1 MIKYFILLAIFGLST
16 IAGIEFSNTYARKV
30 QFYEDALDFSKILKN
45 EIIFMKTD
53 IMTIFSRQQYKS
65 QFNDVLN
72 SLKTLYFEKNGVQI
86 DKIDDVLK
94 SFDILNENDRKIISG
109 LFSSLGKLSYEEQL
123 KQIDFYTDKFQSVLQ
138 KQRMEYEK
146 MSPFCKKMGIL
157 VGLAICIVLF

>member
-1 MIKYFILLAIFGLST
+1 MIKYLILVAILGLST
-16 IAGIEFSNTYARKV
+16 IAGIEFSNTYTRKV

-72 SLKTLYFEKNGVQI
+72 SIKTLYFEKNGVQI
-86 DKIDDVLK
+86 AKINDVLK
-94 SFDILNENDRKIISG
+94 SFDILNENDKKIISS
-109 LFSSLGKLSYEEQL
+109 LFSSLGKLSYDEQL
-123 KQIDFYTDKFQSVLQ
+123 KQIDFYTEKFESALQ
-138 KQRMEYEK
+138 KQRIECEK